1 MPSAGPE
8 PGPDIA
14 GSEQPVRPEWNWE
27 REYYCRDVAI
37 GTRDL
42 GHDCQVV
49 TVSGNRIAY
58 TQKKGSGQTP
68 TFDAGLRE
76 LSLGPWGKVQAER
89 SGEIFPLQIGKTE
102 SWEYAGGTGQPRDDG
117 HGHAVHHRVAAMRMS
132 EVVRR

>member
-1 MPSAGPE
+1 MFSAIASTQTATEPRGPPIATVAAPGAIPASGKSLRLPGYWGRWMPSAGPE

-27 REYYCRDVAI
+27 GEYYCSDVAI

-49 TVSGNRIAY
+49 TVSENRIAY

-68 TFDAGLRE
+68 TFE
-76 LSLGPWGKVQAER
+76 LE
-89 SGEIFPLQIGKTE
+89 
-102 SWEYAGGTGQPRDDG
+102 
-117 HGHAVHHRVAAMRMS
+117 
-132 EVVRR
+132 